1 MLNPRIECGSQY
13 DTDLQVSPPNQTS
26 VSVLQSIRH
35 QILITYPSGI
45 HHYAPGPP
53 RSLTASLGREI
64 EKFDQLCD
72 ALESRLVRVFLIS
85 HSMGILTK

>member
-1 MLNPRIECGSQY
+1 MARTTIEIHLHIS
-13 DTDLQVSPPNQTS
+13 
-26 VSVLQSIRH
+26 
-35 QILITYPSGI
+35 SGI

-72 ALESRLVRVFLIS
+72 ALESRLVRMLLILGPT
-85 HSMGILTK
+85 GILTMR